1 MQSAPVDGGP
11 GPPELGQ
18 PVEFAIV
25 HQGVD
30 KLLPFFSFH
39 HTVKSDLIRSGVSL
53 IDTTGLVR
61 PIEILFKL
69 LFHIFHAV
77 NRNRQSIIHGLSPH
91 L

>member
-1 MQSAPVDGGP
+1 M
-11 GPPELGQ
+11 
-18 PVEFAIV
+18 
-25 HQGVD
+25 
-30 KLLPFFSFH
+30 LPFFSFH
-39 HTVKSDLIRSGVSL
+39 HTVKSDLIRPGVSL